1 MFRLNNVTLGLIIV
15 IAVLVL
21 AIIYMWT
28 KDKKENMEPITQV
41 PEPQKTLPPEP
52 KKSPLLVLFKADWCP
67 ACQNFM
73 PEWEKL
79 KQGIQGTFETKELTE
94 QDDFKKHGIE
104 GLPTVR
110 YFPEGIHVPD
120 NYINYNGRRTMEDIL
135 KFLSTLR

>member
-21 AIIYMWT
+21 IIIYMWN
-28 KDKKENMEPITQV
+28 KDKENMEFTGRV
-41 PEPQKTLPPEP
+41 PEPEKTFPPEP

-67 ACQNFM
+67 ACQNFI

-79 KQGIQGTFETKELTE
+79 KQGVQGTLETKELTE
-94 QDDFKKHGIE
+94 QDDFKKYGIE
-104 GLPTVR
+104 GLPTIR
-110 YFPEGIHVPD
+110 YFPEGIHNPD
-120 NYINYNGRRTMEDIL
+120 NHINYNGKRTMEEIL